1 MLLPSL
7 RLLLCLFIQSAFFLP
22 LCNYIP
28 AHTYLVYFAVFF
40 CRPFLQRW
48 SVLFTATIQ
57 AGRLNQPTLM
67 TLASVSLHLLSL
79 TTNLLW
85 KRSSRRSFLVS
96 LFRLI
101 STLKLNSRRR
111 GVWFII
117 STIMSNQDNQH
128 DRPSSYTRTST
139 YCTLHA
145 GPCRSHHLADDR
157 KLKELQGSSVAGTTH
172 VQYARP
178 A

>member
-1 MLLPSL
+1 MLVD
-7 RLLLCLFIQSAFFLP
+7 FIYSALSLP
-22 LCNYIP
+22 LCICNSNCACLI
-28 AHTYLVYFAVFF
+28 YFAFF
-40 CRPFLQRW
+40 CRPFLQKW

-67 TLASVSLHLLSL
+67 TLASVSLHLLIL

-85 KRSSRRSFLVS
+85 KRSSRRSFLAS

-101 STLKLNSRRR
+101 STLNLNSRRQ
-111 GVWFII
+111 GLCFII

-128 DRPSSYTRTST
+128 DRPPSYTRTST
-139 YCTLHA
+139 YCTLNA
-145 GPCRSHHLADDR
+145 GPCRSHHLADGR
-157 KLKELQGSSVAGTTH
+157 KVKELLRSSVAGTTH